1 MVNFPDYPISYSPG
15 KTTTWL
21 GGHSGLFG
29 YDSNRSTRY
38 YEYGRYGSGG
48 KYGEIIGEKLPSLDG
63 NYRRVP
69 IPDLVIGPDGNPT
82 QASLDKLKKALKER
96 AGHNT
101 GAELECDSEADEIKI
116 YEKILKDAKNKAR
129 TKYS

>member
-1 MVNFPDYPISYSPG
+1 M
-15 KTTTWL
+15 
-21 GGHSGLFG
+21 
-29 YDSNRSTRY
+29 
-38 YEYGRYGSGG
+38 
-48 KYGEIIGEKLPSLDG
+48 EI
-63 NYRRVP
+63 
-69 IPDLVIGPDGNPT
+69 T

-129 TKYS
+129 TKYSWNPFNSNHCRSVANDAFNAGLKSNGWW